1 MPPSMKRKR
10 ESNKPADFKEA
21 RQQIR
26 TLEAGLND
34 KSNLNN
40 VIDLMTYTQPQQPPK
55 TIHAAIHALHRVFTN
70 FLLQGELQKQSLAVL
85 ATADTQHQQKKKK
98 AKSAMEKYQEEKSVG
113 STKEV
118 VSPEVVAA
126 SKVTLWLREQYK
138 DFLQALRTLLDN
150 DEPGLQLPALT
161 ILMALLKT
169 ETEANQR
176 HGKLATTFANNLF
189 GPVVNA
195 MLSSSHF
202 QGPLQKEFAEKYV
215 NVYDDV
221 RFYFYKD
228 CAEIVEKALAATKDQ
243 SNDKQGKGNKRQ
255 KLQTQRAALHQ
266 LLVNAFSVAEQIQ
279 SMPTD
284 NSELDDFWALHPN
297 TLNPA
302 MKKDNDTT
310 NDDKDDMDDLL
321 GGSLS
326 DVEDD
331 DNDKDTKK
339 QSPKKLAPLLQLSV
353 HKKSFT
359 NAWLAILKLPLTEE
373 YYRRTLLIMHK
384 RILPHLSDP
393 RLLMDFLTD
402 AYNAGGAISLLALN
416 GIFTLITEHNLD
428 YPDFYSKLYTLLDR
442 NLLHMKYRSR
452 FFRLLELFLSSAY
465 LPAALIAAFI
475 KRLARLSLTAPPAAS
490 VIVVPFIYNM
500 LKRHPTCMKMIH
512 SSSAPTDDATDP
524 YDITIM
530 DPYHCHAID
539 SSLWEL
545 QTLSQHYYAN
555 VSTLAKI
562 FTEQFLKPKY
572 NLEDFLDHTY
582 ATFFKTE
589 TERKRKK
596 TPALAMTKPG
606 ESVWE
611 L

>member
-1 MPPSMKRKR
+1 MPQPMKRKR
-10 ESNKPADFKEA
+10 EASKPMDFKEA

-26 TLEAGLND
+26 TLEAGLAD

-40 VIDLMTYTQPQQPPK
+40 IIDLLSFAQPQQPAK

-70 FLLQGELQKQSLAVL
+70 LLLVGELEKQTIAAL
-85 ATADTQHQQKKKK
+85 TARTSTKPKKK
-98 AKSAMEKYQEEKSVG
+98 ATSAMEQYQSSNKKE
-113 STKEV
+113 STEPL
-118 VSPEVVAA
+118 SAA
-126 SKVTLWLREQYK
+126 AKVTLWLRDQYK
-138 DFLQALRTLLDN
+138 DFLAVLRTLLDN

-161 ILMALLKT
+161 ILMALLKS

-176 HGKLATTFANNLF
+176 HSKLSTTFANDLF
-189 GPVVNA
+189 GPVVEA
-195 MLSSSHF
+195 MLTSPHF
-202 QGPLQKEFAEKYV
+202 LGPLQKEFVEKYA

-221 RFYFYKD
+221 RFYFFKD
-228 CAEIVEKALAATKDQ
+228 CAEIIDKALGQTLEQ
-243 SNDKQGKGNKRQ
+243 KQTTKRQ
-255 KLQTQRAALHQ
+255 KLDQSKRQGLHQ
-266 LLVNAFSVAEQIQ
+266 LLVNAFSVAEQIR
-279 SMPTD
+279 SMPTEA
-284 NSELDDFWALHPN
+284 SELDDFWSLHPS
-297 TLNPA
+297 T
-302 MKKDNDTT
+302 MVTT
-310 NDDKDDMDDLL
+310 TVTTDKNKQESELDGLL

-326 DVEDD
+326 DVEEEEDD
-331 DNDKDTKK
+331 DNKGNNKKKDR
-339 QSPKKLAPLLQLSV
+339 QPPLLQLKV
-353 HKKSFT
+353 HKQTFSKG
-359 NAWLAILKLPLTEE
+359 WLAILRLPMTDE

-384 RILPHLSDP
+384 RILPHLAEP

-402 AYNAGGAISLLALN
+402 AYNVGGAISLLALN

-428 YPDFYSKLYTLLDR
+428 YPDFYKKLYSLLDR

-452 FFRLLELFLSSAY
+452 FFRLLELFLSSGY

-490 VIVVPFIYNM
+490 VIIAPFIYNL

-512 SSSAPTDDATDP
+512 SQSTPSSDGDP
-524 YDITIM
+524 YDFNTL

-545 QTLSQHYYAN
+545 QTLGQHYYAN

-589 TERKRKK
+589 SERKRKR
-596 TPALAMTKPG
+596 TPALAIEKPG